1 MTWANSKEK
10 GRLTLMEMILKDE
23 LARLSQ
29 YEGKP
34 ALSAELEEHKKN
46 YKPNTPWIQHK
57 GGRYYVNLDDANL
70 VPTKSDVASE
80 DEVKKWEEASLEEK
94 KVIVDDVLKVLKRRR
109 QIRECVRK
117 SRDDKKSAKKSVS
130 IACCLIHICLY
141 CGLMLNSYSM
151 FVHLIDIQ
159 AKDTPPVAQTNT
171 TTSNV
176 NDDTPLQLP
185 SQSVREKDVPSE
197 ITLNEND
204 PLLIFLRSQESC
216 IKGSVDKFY
225 TWLVTSE
232 DIDTIAALKEAVDE
246 EEYLDII
253 KVGGGGS
260 SVKGFKMLPFKRAVL
275 AYDNTKAPAAA
286 AASADALTELSR
298 YGGKPA
304 FSAELKL
311 HKEYKLTQNV
321 DTPWIQNGEDD
332 TCYVDLGNTSLVP
345 TKNTTN
351 VASEDEVKKWEEASL
366 EEKKVI
372 VDDVLK
378 TLKIRR
384 QNRFCARKGRAKKN
398 SAKKSVSIACC
409 FNKDLLVLLFV
420 IKFLLDVCSPYRYSG
435 Q

>member
-1 MTWANSKEK
+1 
-10 GRLTLMEMILKDE
+10 
-23 LARLSQ
+23 
-29 YEGKP
+29 
-34 ALSAELEEHKKN
+34 
-46 YKPNTPWIQHK
+46 
-57 GGRYYVNLDDANL
+57 
-70 VPTKSDVASE
+70 
-80 DEVKKWEEASLEEK
+80 
-94 KVIVDDVLKVLKRRR
+94 
-109 QIRECVRK
+109 
-117 SRDDKKSAKKSVS
+117 
-130 IACCLIHICLY
+130 
-141 CGLMLNSYSM
+141 MLNSYSM
-151 FVHLIDIQ
+151 FVLLIDIQ

-176 NDDTPLQLP
+176 KDGTPMQLP
-185 SQSVREKDVPSE
+185 SQSVREKDVPFE

-216 IKGSVDKFY
+216 IKGSVDEFY
-225 TWLVTSE
+225 SWLVKSE
-232 DIDTIAALKEAVDE
+232 DIDTIAALKEAMDE
-246 EEYLDII
+246 DEYLNII

-286 AASADALTELSR
+286 AASADALSQ

-311 HKEYKLTQNV
+311 HKEYKLSQNV
-321 DTPWIQNGEDD
+321 DTPWIQNGDDD

-351 VASEDEVKKWEEASL
+351 VASEDEIRKWEEASL
-366 EEKKVI
+366 EEKRVI

-398 SAKKSVSIACC
+398 SAKKKSVSIACC
-409 FNKDLLVLLFV
+409 FNKDLLVLLFG
-420 IKFLLDVCSPYRYSG
+420 IKFLLDVCSPYR
-435 Q
+435 